1 MEGRGDLGNN
11 DHSRKGGKEGREEVF
26 KRTDR
31 FQESLGERDSES
43 FSACVECQLTGTE
56 RH

>member
-1 MEGRGDLGNN
+1 MTYGNN
-11 DHSRKGGKEGREEVF
+11 DHSRKGGREGRKEGREEVF

-31 FQESLGERDSES
+31 FQESLGERDSEF